1 MVRKPRFIILLVVFV
16 LALLNFFAI
25 GQDQN
30 LHQVLSVADGD
41 TILVDMYG
49 KTETI
54 RFIGVDTPETQ
65 HPTKPVQ
72 CYGPQA
78 SDYLK
83 AKLEGE
89 YVRLEVDPLSDNR
102 DRYDRLLRF
111 IYTENNELINLSIVE
126 QGFGFAVTGFEHSR
140 MPQFV
145 AAEANAKSQKTGLW
159 GSCEIENSNGYPST
173 TSQSIS
179 S

>member
-1 MVRKPRFIILLVVFV
+1 MKNPKLVMLLVVFV
-16 LALLNFFAI
+16 LALFNFFAI

-30 LHQVLSVADGD
+30 LHQVLAVADGD

-49 KTETI
+49 QTETI

-65 HPTKPVQ
+65 HPNKPVQ

-78 SDYLK
+78 SQYLK
-83 AKLEGE
+83 NRLEGE

-111 IYTENNELINLSIVE
+111 VYTKDDELVNLSLVS
-126 QGFGFAVTGFEHSR
+126 QGYGFAVTGFKHSKL
-140 MPQFV
+140 PEFV
-145 AAEANAKSQKTGLW
+145 TSEAAAKNQRQGLW